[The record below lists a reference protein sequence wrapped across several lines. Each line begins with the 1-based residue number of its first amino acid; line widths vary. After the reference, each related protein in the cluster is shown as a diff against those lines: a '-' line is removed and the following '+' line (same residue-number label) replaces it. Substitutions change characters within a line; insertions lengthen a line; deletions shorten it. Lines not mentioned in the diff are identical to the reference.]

1 MRSKKTVTLTKEKLD
16 QIIGERDH
24 YKSLAMIGIHAVMNS
39 YNSGALD
46 MDYIHVTSELTKK
59 FGMNI
64 TKFKKYLE
72 ELGLIKRMEDCYKSL
87 TPDIK
92 ISEKGYG
99 IYMHPRLSREISC
112 RCNHTITIE
121 EAIKC
126 AIAINE
132 SVGDKLPT
140 NSDNTFKLE

>member
-1 MRSKKTVTLTKEKLD
+1 
-16 QIIGERDH
+16 
-24 YKSLAMIGIHAVMNS
+24 
-39 YNSGALD
+39 
-46 MDYIHVTSELTKK
+46 MDYVHVTSELTKK

-64 TKFKKYLE
+64 SKFKKYLE
-72 ELGLIKRMEDCYKSL
+72 ELGLIKRMDDCYKSL

-92 ISEKGYG
+92 ISEKGWG
-99 IYMHPRLSREISC
+99 IYMHPRLAREISC

-121 EAIKC
+121 EAVKC

-140 NSDNTFKLE
+140 NIDNTFKLE